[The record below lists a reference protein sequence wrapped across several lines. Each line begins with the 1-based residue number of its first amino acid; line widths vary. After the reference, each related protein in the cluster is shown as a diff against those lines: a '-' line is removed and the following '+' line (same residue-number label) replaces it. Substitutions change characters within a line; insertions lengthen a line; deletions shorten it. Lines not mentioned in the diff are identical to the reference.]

1 MFKKNSTLKIVVVSG
16 GLGGLSKT
24 EKLVNTIAEEISKH
38 AAVDIN
44 LVK

>member
-24 EKLVNTIAEEISKH
+24 EALVSTIAEEISKH
-38 AAVDIN
+38 TDIR
-44 LVK
+44 